1 VTDRA
6 HRASSLLYDQEASS
20 HIKEKTMKANE
31 ASWDRIARV
40 VLGVALI
47 IGGLVA
53 VKGTGGYIMAAVGLI
68 PLVTGMIGWCP
79 IYSIFKIGTKDD
91 AARIAA

>member
-1 VTDRA
+1 
-6 HRASSLLYDQEASS
+6 
-20 HIKEKTMKANE
+20 MKGNE

-47 IGGLVA
+47 IGGLVG

-68 PLVTGMIGWCP
+68 PLVTGMVGWCP
-79 IYSIFKIGTKDD
+79 IYSIFKTGTKDD
-91 AARIAA
+91 TTKIAA

>member
-1 VTDRA
+1 
-6 HRASSLLYDQEASS
+6 
-20 HIKEKTMKANE
+20 MKANE

-53 VKGTGGYIMAAVGLI
+53 VKGAGGYIMAAVGLI
-68 PLVTGMIGWCP
+68 PLVTGMVGWCP
-79 IYSIFKIGTKDD
+79 IYSIFKTGTKAD
-91 AARIAA
+91 AAKIAA

>member
-1 VTDRA
+1 
-6 HRASSLLYDQEASS
+6 
-20 HIKEKTMKANE
+20 MKANE

-68 PLVTGMIGWCP
+68 PLVTGMIGWCL

>member
-1 VTDRA
+1 MNNQVPFET
-6 HRASSLLYDQEASS
+6 
-20 HIKEKTMKANE
+20 KEKPMKGNE

-47 IGGLVA
+47 IGGLVG

-68 PLVTGMIGWCP
+68 PLVTGMVGWCP
-79 IYSIFKIGTKDD
+79 IYSIFKTGTKDD
-91 AARIAA
+91 TTKIAA